1 MSKGIAIYFFPSS
14 VRLQCLCE
22 VPGYNDLSAVVV
34 GSWAFRI
41 VFEQAESILVF
52 LLDTH
57 IPAVV
62 RYF

>member
-1 MSKGIAIYFFPSS
+1 MSGYRVY
-14 VRLQCLCE
+14 VRSLC
-22 VPGYNDLSAVVV
+22 AVVA
-34 GSWAFRI
+34 GSWASRI

-52 LLDTH
+52 LLGTH

>member
-1 MSKGIAIYFFPSS
+1 MSGYRVY
-14 VRLQCLCE
+14 VRSL
-22 VPGYNDLSAVVV
+22 YAVVA
-34 GSWAFRI
+34 GSWAFRF
-41 VFEQAESILVF
+41 VFVHAERILVF